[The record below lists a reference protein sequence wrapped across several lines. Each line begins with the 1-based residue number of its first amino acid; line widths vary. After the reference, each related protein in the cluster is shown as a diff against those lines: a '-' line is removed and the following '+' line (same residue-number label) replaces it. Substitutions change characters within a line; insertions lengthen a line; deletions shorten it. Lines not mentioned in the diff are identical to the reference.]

1 VNLARAREATFGCC
15 LRDRRPADAD
25 LSDQAARS
33 PAGIALRSAGWPRWA
48 EVRRSKAA
56 CALTLPRTKRP
67 SVSQVC
73 RARACRP
80 VGRTARRGSLRGH
93 EAFEAGGG
101 LNLIGVAALAPA
113 STLITPSAQPD
124 VARPARRGRRRRTRR
139 LGDAPERRSGPARRG
154 TAGPDRSGPVLVHS
168 RIVEEALQRTC
179 LCRRVGVLGL
189 SVRCRLPRP
198 ERRGHPDP
206 GWQTISTAQPL
217 SLTGDG
223 AKQMKKVVALYFDA
237 KLNQMLIPSVWNPP
251 GPLAANPYLEAPI
264 VGTSSSTPSAGS
276 TCAAPSPA
284 SRSPVRSRRRA
295 GRSRHRTW
303 CSRGRRLSS
312 SWPRRSPRGQASGEP
327 VGRAQPVK
335 AGVASAPTAGLADT
349 VTVADAVAENGTPGS
364 V

>member
-1 VNLARAREATFGCC
+1 MRLDVAENEEAPRVPGLSGEGTSPCGPDSSPRLTSRARS
-15 LRDRRPADAD
+15 LRSRRRPEPD
-25 LSDQAARS
+25 R
-33 PAGIALRSAGWPRWA
+33 GRG
-48 EVRRSKAA
+48 
-56 CALTLPRTKRP
+56 
-67 SVSQVC
+67 
-73 RARACRP
+73 
-80 VGRTARRGSLRGH
+80 VGPGQH
-93 EAFEAGGG
+93 PHHPF
-101 LNLIGVAALAPA
+101 
-113 STLITPSAQPD
+113 
-124 VARPARRGRRRRTRR
+124 RPARRRRTRR